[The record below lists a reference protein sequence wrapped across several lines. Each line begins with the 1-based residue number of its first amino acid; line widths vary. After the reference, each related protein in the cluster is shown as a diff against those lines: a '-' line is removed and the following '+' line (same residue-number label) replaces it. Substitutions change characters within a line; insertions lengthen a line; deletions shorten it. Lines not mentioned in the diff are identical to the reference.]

1 MRVDWTSQD
10 GQIDPF
16 WTLWMTSVIDSEEE
30 TIFTNRITA
39 GSASRV
45 RNATRL
51 IYQPQRRS
59 SKLREF
65 HLCRIGRELI
75 QVTAISLATPNSKDG
90 SGKQMANLSPQGRH
104 TGSHSYR
111 LYRLRPTAA
120 AASKSAIRSS
130 CEP

>member
-65 HLCRIGRELI
+65 HIML
-75 QVTAISLATPNSKDG
+75 QVTFPHRSICPIHRLELRINREQRGASASPGAQRFQSQ
-90 SGKQMANLSPQGRH
+90 SERGK
-104 TGSHSYR
+104 
-111 LYRLRPTAA
+111 
-120 AASKSAIRSS
+120 
-130 CEP
+130 